1 MKKFIIKSISDLI
14 TNSSSEVF
22 CYITSDT
29 EETLKKFYDIIEEM
43 LHYSNDS
50 EYEPTA
56 YYEDNTIQIWLPYS
70 LFGGCI
76 PFFVEGFKALAEKN
90 NCKVEFA

>member
-1 MKKFIIKSISDLI
+1 MKKFFIKSISDLI

-43 LHYSNDS
+43 FHYSNDS
-50 EYEPTA
+50 EYEPVA

-70 LFGGCI
+70 FGNCI
-76 PFFVEGFKALAEKN
+76 PFFEEGIKALAEKN